1 MFSELYYF
9 MALLSISLSAGF
21 GSNKLGSAH
30 QERSSTGKNLPQNY
44 FFWQGRDRP
53 KFGIAIWRSLNYNE
67 AWAICAKL
75 NPHAEIMDYSQVL
88 ADKTDTIVQNWIE
101 TVRQDRKIETA
112 EVLPYSA
119 IENHIPYLLA
129 AMVTVLSQYQNS
141 EIKLIIEAS
150 LDHGFLRA
158 EQGYD
163 ATEVAR
169 EYHLLRQVI
178 FSHLEAELLAGS
190 VADVFKAFR
199 LIDAVLDE
207 AIAQCFNSY
216 VDQRMR
222 ELQQIQTQLQLTN
235 QELSR
240 LVSVNQEN
248 VYHLAHELKT
258 PLNSIIGYSEL
269 FLRQEKWQSEIKDTL
284 RGSEHIE
291 RVLRNGR
298 QLLRM
303 INDTLELSRANA
315 GKIKLNLQRTN
326 VQFLINTVVEMMQP
340 IADAKGLK
348 LAVTS
353 DCAPTQ
359 VIADGQRL
367 QQILINLL
375 SNAIRYT
382 ESGSIELSCRRDGE
396 ANWAIAITD
405 TGIGIAPDDTKRI
418 FDPFFQ
424 AGEAGKQL
432 FPAEGTGLGL
442 AIVSRLVSLLQGK
455 IELVSEIGV
464 GSTFTV
470 ILPQEVKILQEVS

>member
-1 MFSELYYF
+1 Y
-9 MALLSISLSAGF
+9 
-21 GSNKLGSAH
+21 
-30 QERSSTGKNLPQNY
+30 QSS
-44 FFWQGRDRP
+44 D
-53 KFGIAIWRSLNYNE
+53 
-67 AWAICAKL
+67 
-75 NPHAEIMDYSQVL
+75 
-88 ADKTDTIVQNWIE
+88 
-101 TVRQDRKIETA
+101 
-112 EVLPYSA
+112 
-119 IENHIPYLLA
+119 
-129 AMVTVLSQYQNS
+129 
-141 EIKLIIEAS
+141 IKVIIEAS

-163 ATEVAR
+163 AAEVAR

-178 FSHLEAELLAGS
+178 FSQLEAELLAGTT
-190 VADVFKAFR
+190 ADVFRAFR
-199 LIDAVLDE
+199 LIDAVIDE

-216 VDQRMR
+216 VAQRLQ
-222 ELQQIQTQLQLTN
+222 ELQQIQTQLKLTN
-235 QELSR
+235 QELNR

-269 FLRQEKWQSEIKDTL
+269 FLRQGKWQPEIKDTL
-284 RGSEHIE
+284 PGIEHIE

-326 VQFLINTVVEMMQP
+326 VQSVINTVVEMMQP

-382 ESGSIELSCRRDGE
+382 ESGSIELSCRCHGE

-405 TGIGIAPDDTKRI
+405 TGIGIAPEDTKRI

-432 FPAEGTGLGL
+432 FPTESTGLGL

-470 ILPQEVKILQEVS
+470 ILPLEVKILQEVS

>member
-1 MFSELYYF
+1 MQ
-9 MALLSISLSAGF
+9 IG
-21 GSNKLGSAH
+21 
-30 QERSSTGKNLPQNY
+30 
-44 FFWQGRDRP
+44 
-53 KFGIAIWRSLNYNE
+53 RSLNYNE
-67 AWAICAKL
+67 AWAISAKL
-75 NPHAEIMDYSQVL
+75 NPHTEIMDSSQVL
-88 ADKTDTIVQNWIE
+88 AEKTDTIVKHWIE
-101 TVRQDRKIETA
+101 AVRLDRNIETA
-112 EVLPYSA
+112 DALTQSA
-119 IENHIPYLLA
+119 IENHIPHLLA
-129 AMVTVLSQYQNS
+129 AMTTVLSQHQS
-141 EIKLIIEAS
+141 SDIKVIIEAS
-150 LDHGFLRA
+150 LDHGLIRA

-163 ATEVAR
+163 AAEVAR
-169 EYHLLRQVI
+169 EYHLLREVI
-178 FSHLEAELLAGS
+178 FSQLEAELLAGTT
-190 VADVFKAFR
+190 ADVFRAFR
-199 LIDAVLDE
+199 LIDAVIDE
-207 AIAQCFNSY
+207 AIAQCFKSY
-216 VDQRMR
+216 VAQRLR
-222 ELQQIQTQLQLTN
+222 ELHQIQTQLKLTN
-235 QELSR
+235 QELNR

-269 FLRQEKWQSEIKDTL
+269 FLRQEKWQHEIKDTL
-284 RGSEHIE
+284 PGIEHIE

-326 VQFLINTVVEMMQP
+326 VQSVINTVVEMMQP

-348 LAVTS
+348 LAVTTS
-353 DCAPTQ
+353 HCAPTQ

-405 TGIGIAPDDTKRI
+405 TGIGIAPEDTKRI

-432 FPAEGTGLGL
+432 FPTESTGLGL
-442 AIVSRLVSLLQGK
+442 AIVSRLVTLLQGK

-470 ILPQEVKILQEVS
+470 ILPQEVKILQEVI

>member
-1 MFSELYYF
+1 MQ
-9 MALLSISLSAGF
+9 IG
-21 GSNKLGSAH
+21 
-30 QERSSTGKNLPQNY
+30 
-44 FFWQGRDRP
+44 
-53 KFGIAIWRSLNYNE
+53 RSLNYNE
-67 AWAICAKL
+67 AWAISAKL

-88 ADKTDTIVQNWIE
+88 AEKTDTILENWIE
-101 TVRQDRKIETA
+101 AVRLDRKIETA
-112 EVLPYSA
+112 DALPQSA
-119 IENHIPYLLA
+119 IENHIPHLLA
-129 AMVTVLSQYQNS
+129 AMTTVLSQHQS
-141 EIKLIIEAS
+141 SDIKVIIEAS

-163 ATEVAR
+163 AAEVAR

-178 FSHLEAELLAGS
+178 FSQLEAELLAGTT
-190 VADVFKAFR
+190 ADVFRAFR
-199 LIDAVLDE
+199 LIDAVIDE

-216 VDQRMR
+216 VAQRLR
-222 ELQQIQTQLQLTN
+222 ELHQIQIQLKLTN
-235 QELSR
+235 EELNR
-240 LVSVNQEN
+240 LVRVNQEN

-269 FLRQEKWQSEIKDTL
+269 FLRKEKLPSQVKDTL
-284 RGSEHIE
+284 PGIEHIE

-326 VQFLINTVVEMMQP
+326 VQSVINTVVEMMQP
-340 IADAKGLK
+340 IADAKELK
-348 LAVTS
+348 LAVTTS

-382 ESGSIELSCRRDGE
+382 ESGSIELSCRRHGE

-405 TGIGIAPDDTKRI
+405 TGIGIAPEDTKRI

-442 AIVSRLVSLLQGK
+442 AIVSRLVTLLQGK
-455 IELVSEIGV
+455 IELVSEIGA

-470 ILPQEVKILQEVS
+470 ILPLEVKILQPVS

>member
-1 MFSELYYF
+1 
-9 MALLSISLSAGF
+9 
-21 GSNKLGSAH
+21 
-30 QERSSTGKNLPQNY
+30 
-44 FFWQGRDRP
+44 
-53 KFGIAIWRSLNYNE
+53 
-67 AWAICAKL
+67 
-75 NPHAEIMDYSQVL
+75 MDYSQVL

-101 TVRQDRKIETA
+101 AVRQDRKIETA
-112 EVLPYSA
+112 DALPHSA
-119 IENHIPYLLA
+119 IENHIPHLLQ
-129 AMVTVLSQYQNS
+129 AMTTVLSQYQNS

-163 ATEVAR
+163 AAEVAQ

-178 FSHLEAELLAGS
+178 FSQLESELLAGTT
-190 VADVFKAFR
+190 ADVFRAFR

-216 VDQRMR
+216 VAQRLQ

-240 LVSVNQEN
+240 LVNVHQEN

-269 FLRQEKWQSEIKDTL
+269 FLRKEKWQSEVKDTL
-284 RGSEHIE
+284 PGIEHIE

-298 QLLRM
+298 HLLRM
-303 INDTLELSRANA
+303 INDTLELSRADA

-326 VQFLINTVVEMMQP
+326 VQSVINTVVEMMQP

-353 DCAPTQ
+353 DCAPRQ
-359 VIADGQRL
+359 VIADAQRL
-367 QQILINLL
+367 QQILINLV

-382 ESGSIELSCRRDGE
+382 ESGSIELSCHPAGDGK
-396 ANWAIAITD
+396 WAIAITD
-405 TGIGIAPDDTKRI
+405 TGIGIAPEDTKRI

-424 AGEAGKQL
+424 AGEAAKQL
-432 FPAEGTGLGL
+432 FPTESTGLGL
-442 AIVSRLVSLLQGK
+442 AIVSRLVTLLQGK

>member
-1 MFSELYYF
+1 M
-9 MALLSISLSAGF
+9 
-21 GSNKLGSAH
+21 
-30 QERSSTGKNLPQNY
+30 
-44 FFWQGRDRP
+44 
-53 KFGIAIWRSLNYNE
+53 AIWRSLNYNE
-67 AWAICAKL
+67 AWAISATL
-75 NPHAEIMDYSQVL
+75 NPHAHIMDYSQVL
-88 ADKTDTIVQNWIE
+88 AEKTDIIVQNWIE
-101 TVRQDRKIETA
+101 AVRQDRNIESADALTH
-112 EVLPYSA
+112 SA
-119 IENHIPYLLA
+119 IENHIPHLLA

-141 EIKLIIEAS
+141 EIKLLIEAS

-163 ATEVAR
+163 AAEVAR

-178 FSHLEAELLAGS
+178 FSQLESELLAGTT
-190 VADVFKAFR
+190 ADVFRAFR
-199 LIDAVLDE
+199 LIDAVVDE

-216 VDQRMR
+216 VAQRLR

-240 LVSVNQEN
+240 LVSVHQEN

-269 FLRQEKWQSEIKDTL
+269 FLRKEKWQSEVKDTL
-284 RGSEHIE
+284 PGIEHIE

-298 QLLRM
+298 HLLRM

-315 GKIKLNLQRTN
+315 GKIKLNLRPTN
-326 VQFLINTVVEMMQP
+326 VQSVINTVVEMMQP

-359 VIADGQRL
+359 VIADPQRL
-367 QQILINLL
+367 QQILINLV

-382 ESGSIELSCRRDGE
+382 ESGSIELSCHPAGDGK
-396 ANWAIAITD
+396 WAIAITD
-405 TGIGIAPDDTKRI
+405 TGIGIAPEDTKRI

-432 FPAEGTGLGL
+432 FPTESTGLGL
-442 AIVSRLVSLLQGK
+442 AIVSRLVTLLQGK

>member
-1 MFSELYYF
+1 
-9 MALLSISLSAGF
+9 
-21 GSNKLGSAH
+21 
-30 QERSSTGKNLPQNY
+30 
-44 FFWQGRDRP
+44 
-53 KFGIAIWRSLNYNE
+53 
-67 AWAICAKL
+67 
-75 NPHAEIMDYSQVL
+75 MDYSQVL
-88 ADKTDTIVQNWIE
+88 ADKTDTILKNWIE
-101 TVRQDRKIETA
+101 AVRQDRNIETA
-112 EVLPYSA
+112 DALPHSA
-119 IENHIPYLLA
+119 IENHIPHLLA
-129 AMVTVLSQYQNS
+129 AMATVLSQYQHS

-163 ATEVAR
+163 AAEVAR

-178 FSHLEAELLAGS
+178 FSQLEAELLAGTTT
-190 VADVFKAFR
+190 DVFRAFR
-199 LIDAVLDE
+199 LIDAVVDE

-216 VDQRMR
+216 VAQRLR

-269 FLRQEKWQSEIKDTL
+269 FLRKEKWQSEIKDTL
-284 RGSEHIE
+284 PGIEHIE

-298 QLLRM
+298 QLLRL
-303 INDTLELSRANA
+303 INDALELSRADA
-315 GKIKLNLQRTN
+315 GKIKLHLRQTN
-326 VQFLINTVVEMMQP
+326 VRSVINTVVEMMQP
-340 IADAKGLK
+340 MADAKGLK
-348 LAVTS
+348 LTVTS
-353 DCAPTQ
+353 DCAPKK

-367 QQILINLL
+367 QQIVTNLL

-382 ESGSIELSCRRDGE
+382 ESGSIELSCRRAGE
-396 ANWAIAITD
+396 SHWAIAITD
-405 TGIGIAPDDTKRI
+405 TGVGIAPEDTNRI

-424 AGEAGKQL
+424 AGEAAKQP
-432 FPAEGTGLGL
+432 FPSESTGLGL
-442 AIVSRLVSLLQGK
+442 AIVSRLVTLLQGK

-470 ILPQEVKILQEVS
+470 ILPLEVKILQEVS

>member
-1 MFSELYYF
+1 M
-9 MALLSISLSAGF
+9 
-21 GSNKLGSAH
+21 
-30 QERSSTGKNLPQNY
+30 
-44 FFWQGRDRP
+44 
-53 KFGIAIWRSLNYNE
+53 AIWRSLHYNE
-67 AWAICAKL
+67 AWAKSAKL
-75 NPHAEIMDYSQVL
+75 NPHEDIMDYSQVL

-101 TVRQDRKIETA
+101 AVRLDRKIETA
-112 EVLPYSA
+112 DALPHSA
-119 IENHIPYLLA
+119 IENHIPHLLA
-129 AMVTVLSQYQNS
+129 AMATVLSQYQNS

-158 EQGYD
+158 EQGYNP
-163 ATEVAR
+163 AEVAR

-178 FSHLEAELLAGS
+178 FSHLEAELLAGTT
-190 VADVFKAFR
+190 ADVFRAFR
-199 LIDAVLDE
+199 LIDAVVDE

-216 VDQRMR
+216 VAQRLQ

-240 LVSVNQEN
+240 LVSVHQEN

-269 FLRQEKWQSEIKDTL
+269 FLRKEKWQSEVKDTL
-284 RGSEHIE
+284 PGIEHIE

-298 QLLRM
+298 HLLRM
-303 INDTLELSRANA
+303 INDTLELSRAEA
-315 GKIKLNLQRTN
+315 GKIKLNLRPTN
-326 VQFLINTVVEMMQP
+326 VQSVINTVVEMMQP

-359 VIADGQRL
+359 VIADAQRL
-367 QQILINLL
+367 QQILINLV

-382 ESGSIELSCRRDGE
+382 ESGSIELSCHPAGDGK
-396 ANWAIAITD
+396 WAIAIRD
-405 TGIGIAPDDTKRI
+405 TGIGIAPEDTKRI

-424 AGEAGKQL
+424 AGEAATQL
-432 FPAEGTGLGL
+432 FPTESTGLGL
-442 AIVSRLVSLLQGK
+442 AIVSRLVTLLQGK

>member
-1 MFSELYYF
+1 M
-9 MALLSISLSAGF
+9 
-21 GSNKLGSAH
+21 
-30 QERSSTGKNLPQNY
+30 Q
-44 FFWQGRDRP
+44 
-53 KFGIAIWRSLNYNE
+53 
-67 AWAICAKL
+67 
-75 NPHAEIMDYSQVL
+75 
-88 ADKTDTIVQNWIE
+88 
-101 TVRQDRKIETA
+101 
-112 EVLPYSA
+112 
-119 IENHIPYLLA
+119 
-129 AMVTVLSQYQNS
+129 
-141 EIKLIIEAS
+141 
-150 LDHGFLRA
+150 
-158 EQGYD
+158 
-163 ATEVAR
+163 
-169 EYHLLRQVI
+169 
-178 FSHLEAELLAGS
+178 
-190 VADVFKAFR
+190 
-199 LIDAVLDE
+199 
-207 AIAQCFNSY
+207 
-216 VDQRMR
+216 

-240 LVSVNQEN
+240 LVRVNQEN

-269 FLRQEKWQSEIKDTL
+269 FLRQGKWQPEIKDTL
-284 RGSEHIE
+284 PGIEHIE

-326 VQFLINTVVEMMQP
+326 VQSVINTVVEMMQP

-382 ESGSIELSCRRDGE
+382 ESGSIELSCRRHGE

-405 TGIGIAPDDTKRI
+405 TGIGIAPEDTKRI

-432 FPAEGTGLGL
+432 FPAESTGLGL

-470 ILPQEVKILQEVS
+470 ILPVEVKVLQEVI

>member
-1 MFSELYYF
+1 
-9 MALLSISLSAGF
+9 MAILSISLSADF
-21 GSNKLGSAH
+21 GRNKLGSAP
-30 QERSSTGKNLPQNY
+30 QERSSTGKKLPQNY
-44 FFWQGRDRP
+44 FFWQGRDRQ
-53 KFGIAIWRSLNYNE
+53 KFGMAIGRSLNYNE
-67 AWAICAKL
+67 AWAISAKL

-88 ADKTDTIVQNWIE
+88 AEKTDTIVQHWIE
-101 TVRQDRKIETA
+101 AVRLDRKIETA
-112 EVLPYSA
+112 DGLPLSA
-119 IENHIPYLLA
+119 IENHIPHLLA
-129 AMVTVLSQYQNS
+129 AMATVLSQYHNS
-141 EIKLIIEAS
+141 DIKVIIEAS
-150 LDHGFLRA
+150 LEHGFIRA

-163 ATEVAR
+163 AAEVAR

-178 FSHLEAELLAGS
+178 FSQLEAELLAGTT
-190 VADVFKAFR
+190 ADVFRAFR

-207 AIAQCFNSY
+207 AIAQCFNRY
-216 VDQRMR
+216 VAQRLQ

-269 FLRQEKWQSEIKDTL
+269 FLRKEKWQTEVKDSL
-284 RGSEHIE
+284 PGIEHIE

-326 VQFLINTVVEMMQP
+326 VQSVINTVVEMMQP

-382 ESGSIELSCRRDGE
+382 ESGSIELSCRRAGE

-405 TGIGIAPDDTKRI
+405 TGIGIAPEDTKRI

-424 AGEAGKQL
+424 AGEASKQL
-432 FPAEGTGLGL
+432 FPAESTGLGL

-470 ILPQEVKILQEVS
+470 ILPLEVKILQEVS